1 MHLFCLSCN
10 YCATIDFYKI
20 YKLLNKLK
28 LLIIYCQSI
37 IGATEIR
44 GVKDWIDDID
54 EIRGEE
60 HKERR
65 IIRVFDKNR
74 QS

>member
-1 MHLFCLSCN
+1 MF
-10 YCATIDFYKI
+10 FYF
-20 YKLLNKLK
+20 YV
-28 LLIIYCQSI
+28 QSI

-54 EIRGEE
+54 EIRDEE

-65 IIRVFDKNR
+65 IIRVFDRNR